1 MRLKM
6 LNLTRS
12 LAIAAGFLV
21 APVAGFAGTPMTY
34 TDGERALFQIEV
46 PDFWSVRTGGLRD
59 LTAPDAENFRD
70 VSRIFGL
77 TPETHEGIWVGFVS
91 PHGVASLADARDYLT
106 DIGQFLVK
114 DAQVE
119 TSRSRRIAG
128 LPAQTFSGTGRRG
141 GKPLEFTAITIDMPN
156 GRVAVSVVVFEA
168 GSDVDIIND
177 INEMMASF
185 KVVR

>member
-1 MRLKM
+1 MHQKL
-6 LNLTRS
+6 LNLTRG
-12 LAIAAGFLV
+12 LAIATGFLV
-21 APVAGFAGTPMTY
+21 TPTIVTAGTPMTY
-34 TDGERALFQIEV
+34 TDGGRALFQIEV
-46 PDFWSVRTGGLRD
+46 PDFWSVRTGGLRN
-59 LTAPDAENFRD
+59 LAAPDAEDVRD
-70 VSRIFGL
+70 VSRVFGL
-77 TPETHEGIWVGFVS
+77 TPESHEGIWVGFVS

-114 DAQVE
+114 DAEVR
-119 TSRSRRIAG
+119 TSKSRVIAG

-141 GKPLEFTAITIDMPN
+141 GNLLEFTAITIDMPN

-185 KVVR
+185 KVIR

>member
-1 MRLKM
+1 MHQKL

-12 LAIAAGFLV
+12 LAIAAGFLA
-21 APVAGFAGTPMTY
+21 APLAGFAGTPITY
-34 TDGERALFQIEV
+34 TDGGRALFQIEV

-59 LTAPDAENFRD
+59 LTAPDAEDVRD
-70 VSRIFGL
+70 VSRVFGL
-77 TPETHEGIWVGFVS
+77 TPESHDGIWVGFVS
-91 PHGVASLADARDYLT
+91 PHGVASLADAREYLT
-106 DIGQFLVK
+106 EIGQFLVK
-114 DAQVE
+114 DAEVE
-119 TSRSRRIAG
+119 TSKSRKVAG

-185 KVVR
+185 EVIK

>member
-1 MRLKM
+1 MHQKTF
-6 LNLTRS
+6 NLTRS
-12 LAIAAGFLV
+12 LAIAAGFLAV
-21 APVAGFAGTPMTY
+21 PVAGFAGTPITY
-34 TDGERALFQIEV
+34 TDGGRALFQIEV

-59 LTAPDAENFRD
+59 LTAPDAEDVRD
-70 VSRIFGL
+70 VSRVFGL
-77 TPETHEGIWVGFVS
+77 TPESHEGIWVGFVS
-91 PHGVASLADARDYLT
+91 PHGVASLADAREYLT
-106 DIGQFLVK
+106 EIGQFLVK

-119 TSRSRRIAG
+119 TSKSRKVAG

-156 GRVAVSVVVFEA
+156 ERVAVSVVVFEA

-185 KVVR
+185 EVVR